1 MGSPLFPR
9 RNARRSQRRSVLE
22 DWVAA
27 MSREKCQLY
36 QTVVR
41 QWECSFAMVSVALD
55 DAFSLRASGEL
66 VCARQQVSVAAVLLG
81 RFTPS
86 LTSLSDALSACGRQV
101 ARFPAVEPLHAE
113 FFRGNTG
120 QSAASRNRI
129 LHHVLFSDRSRFFHK
144 LRILSLTLELLERE
158 FEEAARDISN
168 GLSVEPGDC
177 WRLLDKIHYD
187 INTCLC
193 ESEVLLKS
201 FLRVLPEDALPALA
215 SELDVSAVPKRAR
228 PKARLSGA
236 SASA

>member
-1 MGSPLFPR
+1 MGNPLFPR
-9 RNARRSQRRSVLE
+9 RNARRSERRSVLD

-36 QTVVR
+36 EAVVR

-55 DAFSLRASGEL
+55 DAFALRASGEL
-66 VCARQQVSVAAVLLG
+66 VCARQQVSVAAGLLG

-86 LTSLSDALSACGRQV
+86 LISLSDALSACGRRV

-158 FEEAARDISN
+158 FEEATRDISN
-168 GLSVEPGDC
+168 GLSVQPGDC
-177 WRLLDKIHYD
+177 WKLLDEIHFD
-187 INTCLC
+187 VNTCLC
-193 ESEVLLKS
+193 ESEVVLKS

-228 PKARLSGA
+228 AKARLSGA
-236 SASA
+236 SAPA